1 MRQGIVVT
9 GLTSVLAVLV
19 GCSHDQPDQYGERRP
34 PVTELDGRDRGLQSK
49 DVVQASDQMAMDL
62 LADPGL
68 NSSGAQWTIVVGNVK
83 NETVNARH
91 ALDIFIERLRM
102 NLARHG
108 KGRVTLIQNRADY
121 RDRQAGELELEPGS
135 NGGQP
140 GPKGIQPDYQLD
152 ATAME
157 LPNRGT
163 SYYLIEFSVND
174 LRNRTIAWTNAYEVR
189 VAR

>member
-1 MRQGIVVT
+1 MNKGIVVT
-9 GLTSVLAVLV
+9 GFLASLALGI
-19 GCSHDQPDQYGERRP
+19 GCAHDKPHQYGQDRP
-34 PVTELDGRDRGLQSK
+34 PVSELDSRDRGLQSK
-49 DVVQASDQMAMDL
+49 DVVQASDEMAMKLLSDPDL
-62 LADPGL
+62 NRSRD
-68 NSSGAQWTIVVGNVK
+68 QWTIVVGNVK
-83 NETVNARH
+83 NQTVSSRH

-108 KGRVTLIQNRADY
+108 KGRVQLIQNRADY
-121 RDRQAGELELEPGS
+121 RDRQAGEVESERAD
-135 NGGQP
+135 GQP

-174 LRNRTIAWTNAYEVR
+174 LRDRRVVWTDAYEVR